1 MKFIDTKRPVSNRG
15 VPPDSYLIESIRWCK
30 TAPDEIFAANPNP
43 KDIYADVEP
52 ILGPWPNLLWRRGV
66 MLEVMRVVAGFESSW
81 NFNEG
86 VDITNFHSLHNID
99 GEETG
104 IFQVSFDS
112 TEIKSPYGDIKQFAV
127 SKGIGTVG
135 SFITQMKANHELAF
149 EYFARL
155 ARINIRW
162 DGPLIRHEVDQWLS
176 RDAVAEF
183 CACLTKILIV

>member
-30 TAPDEIFAANPNP
+30 TAPDEIFAPNPNP
-43 KDIYADVEP
+43 SDIYADVKP

-66 MLEVMRVVAGFESSW
+66 MLEAMRVVAGFESSW
-81 NFNEG
+81 NFNCG
-86 VDITNFHSLHNID
+86 VDTTNQHSLHNIE
-99 GEETG
+99 GQETG

-112 TEIKSPYGDIKQFAV
+112 TRIYSSYGNMKAFAV
-127 SKGIGTVG
+127 SRGIGSVG
-135 SFITQMKANHELAF
+135 SFISEMKSDHELAF

-155 ARINIRW
+155 SRINIRW
-162 DGPLIRHEVDQWLS
+162 DGPLIRHEIDRWLS

-183 CACLTKILIV
+183 CTSLTKMLTI